1 MPLEVGEVAPPAAVP
16 VPEADSVPLLEEDE
30 ALPELLPELLLEPPV
45 DEDAI
50 WCIVS
55 T

>member
-1 MPLEVGEVAPPAAVP
+1 MPLEVGEAAPPAAVP
-16 VPEADSVPLLEEDE
+16 VPEADSLPLLEEDE
-30 ALPELLPELLLEPPV
+30 ALPELLLEPPV

-55 T
+55 TG